1 YLLILLLFVLLAGL
15 AGLSPQPFDQ
25 ALFDW
30 VNGWQTPLLD
40 PLMRI
45 VQFMGDTWTSII
57 LPGIIAVWLWV
68 KGYRR
73 VALGLVAALVVESLV
88 TAGLKGI
95 IDRPR
100 PDGGDFSFPS
110 GHTAYFTVF
119 SGFLFFRLKTIV
131 QGWRWLTVWR
141 VLLVLLLVLTGI
153 SRMYLGVHWPTDVL
167 GGFLLGT
174 LVLVP
179 VFWRMGYNS
188 ESDNIG

>member
-1 YLLILLLFVLLAGL
+1 MLLAEL
-15 AGLSPQPFDQ
+15 AAFSPQPFDR

-30 VNGWQTPLLD
+30 VNDWQTPLLD
-40 PLMRI
+40 PLMLT
-45 VQFMGDTWTSII
+45 VQFIGETWPSII
-57 LPGIIAVWLWV
+57 LPGIITVWLWV

-153 SRMYLGVHWPTDVL
+153 SRMYLGVHWPTD
-167 GGFLLGT
+167 LLGT